1 MFERD
6 QKYIFARMRQ
16 NRTYALLRSAA
27 QFLFG
32 AVVLA
37 LLTYVCFRLQANP
50 TTVALLYLIVIVVVS
65 LTSSFIPAAFISI
78 VAYICLDSF
87 FTAPLFRPAMRE
99 PLDVVAPIAFLTT
112 SFVITR
118 LMSRVRKSFHEI
130 QALQDQLRLAIDTI
144 PGLVWSALPDGSAE
158 FLNQRWLEY
167 TGLSLKEGL
176 DWGGKVAV
184 HPEDLARF
192 LDEWKAALADG
203 KPLETEARLRR
214 ADGEYRWLL
223 IRAVPL
229 RDEAGKIVKWY
240 GASADIED
248 RKRAE
253 ETLRKSQAELAHVT
267 RVTTMGELAASI
279 AHEVNQPLSAI
290 VNNSSACLRWLASE
304 EPNLDET
311 REAVRRIIRD
321 GNRAAEVIARIRALL
336 RKTDTEKARLDINQT
351 IRDVVM
357 LTRNEATGKGVA
369 IRMELAAGLPAV
381 LGDRVQLQQVILNL
395 ILNGIEAMSSVTDR
409 PRELLVSSRQY
420 ESVKALITVRDSGV
434 GLGEQDLER
443 IFDAFHTTKSQ
454 GLGMGLAISR
464 SIVEDH
470 GGRLWGVLNE
480 GPGATFQFTLLP
492 YRL

>member
-1 MFERD
+1 MFNRD
-6 QKYIFARMRQ
+6 QRYIFAQ
-16 NRTYALLRSAA
+16 INHNRSYGFRRSAA
-27 QFLFG
+27 QCLFG

-37 LLTYVCFRLQANP
+37 LLTYVCFRLQANS
-50 TTVALLYLIVIVVVS
+50 TTVALLYLIVIVVMS
-65 LTSSFIPAAFISI
+65 LTSSFIPAAFVSV
-78 VAYICLDSF
+78 VAYVCLDSF

-130 QALQDQLRLAIDTI
+130 HALKDQLRLSIDTI

-192 LDEWKAALADG
+192 MDEWRAALADG
-203 KPLETEARLRR
+203 RPLETEARLRR
-214 ADGEYRWLL
+214 ADGDYRWLL

-229 RDEAGKIVKWY
+229 RDEVGKIVKWY
-240 GASADIED
+240 GTSTDIED

-253 ETLRKSQAELAHVT
+253 ETVRKAQAELAHVT

-290 VNNSSACLRWLASE
+290 MNNSSACLRWLASG
-304 EPNLDET
+304 EPNLDEA
-311 REAVRRIIRD
+311 REAARRVIRD
-321 GNRAAEVIARIRALL
+321 GARAGEVITRIRALL
-336 RKTDTEKARLDINQT
+336 RKTDTEKARLDINQI
-351 IRDVVM
+351 IREVVT

-369 IRMELAAGLPAV
+369 LRLELAAGLPPV

-395 ILNGIEAMSSVTDR
+395 IMNGIEAMASVTDR
-409 PRELLVSSRQY
+409 PRVLLICSRQH
-420 ESVKALITVRDSGV
+420 ESDNVLVAVRDSGV
-434 GLGEQDLER
+434 GLDGQDLEKL
-443 IFDAFHTTKSQ
+443 FDAFYTTKSQ

-470 GGRLWGVLNE
+470 GGRLWVVSND
-480 GPGATFQFTLLP
+480 GPGATFQFTLLK
-492 YRL
+492 YQ